1 MGKYF
6 GTDGFRGE
14 ANKNLIAIHAYKI
27 GAFLAYY
34 YITKESKRD
43 FVIGMDTRLSN
54 TMFLNAISAGL
65 NSFGGNAYIL
75 GVTTTPSVAYL
86 AKEKN
91 FACGIMISASHN
103 PYYDNGIK
111 LINSLGEK
119 MSEDVIL
126 QIEDYI
132 DDKITIP
139 LALRNEIGKTIP
151 YSEGIELYKK
161 HLIANGLNLK
171 GLRIGLDLANGS
183 ATSVAKEIFTSLG
196 ADIKVINDKPDGINI
211 NTNCGSTHIE
221 GLQKL
226 VKENKLDCGFAFD
239 GDSDRCLGVK
249 GDGTLLDGD
258 AIMYLYAS
266 YLKDN
271 NKLLGNT
278 VTTTIMSNFGLYK
291 ALDKKNIS
299 YVKTKVGDKYV
310 YEYMKQ
316 NPSSIGG
323 EQSGHIIFI
332 DIASTGDGIL
342 TALKVL
348 EVMINTN
355 KTLVDLT
362 KDLIIYPQVLKNIK
376 VSDKKLAQEDIDVKN
391 AIRSVEEKL
400 NGEGRILVRESGT
413 EPLIRVMVES
423 KTIEDCN
430 KYTDLVI
437 NQIKNK
443 GYEIK

>member
-14 ANKNLIAIHAYKI
+14 ANKNLTAAHAYKI
-27 GAFLAYY
+27 ASYLAYY
-34 YITKESKRD
+34 FITKESKRD

-54 TMFLNAISAGL
+54 SMFLNAISAGL

-119 MSEDVIL
+119 MSEDIIL
-126 QIEDYI
+126 EIEDYI
-132 DDKITIP
+132 DGKISIP
-139 LALRNEIGKTIP
+139 LALRNEIGKTIS

-161 HLIANGLNLK
+161 HLINNGINLK

-183 ATSVAKEIFTSLG
+183 ATSVAKEVFESLG
-196 ADIKVINDKPDGINI
+196 ATITVINDMPDGINI
-211 NTNCGSTHIE
+211 NTNCGSTHLE
-221 GLQKL
+221 SLQKL
-226 VKENKLDCGFAFD
+226 VVENKLDCGFAFD
-239 GDSDRCLGVK
+239 GDADRCLGIK
-249 GDGTLLDGD
+249 SNGEILDGD

-278 VTTTIMSNFGLYK
+278 VTTTVMSNFGLYK
-291 ALDKKNIS
+291 ALDKRDIS

-348 EVMINTN
+348 EAMINSN
-355 KTLVDLT
+355 KSLVELT
-362 KDLIIYPQVLKNIK
+362 KDLVIYPQVLKNIK
-376 VSDKKLAQEDIDVKN
+376 VSDKTKAQEDIDVKT
-391 AIRSVEEKL
+391 AIASVTSLL

-413 EPLIRVMVES
+413 EPLVRVMVEA

-437 NQIKNK
+437 NQIKKK
-443 GYEIK
+443 GYEIA

>member
-1 MGKYF
+1 
-6 GTDGFRGE
+6 
-14 ANKNLIAIHAYKI
+14 
-27 GAFLAYY
+27 
-34 YITKESKRD
+34 
-43 FVIGMDTRLSN
+43 MDTRLSN
-54 TMFLNAISAGL
+54 TMFLNAISAGI
-65 NSFGGNAYIL
+65 NSFGGNVYNL

-119 MSEDVIL
+119 MSEDIIL
-126 QIEDYI
+126 QIEDYL
-132 DDKITIP
+132 DDKISIP
-139 LALRNEIGKTIP
+139 LAIRNEIGRTIS
-151 YSEGIELYKK
+151 YKEGIDLYKAY
-161 HLIANGLNLK
+161 LISNGLNLK
-171 GLRIGLDLANGS
+171 GLKIGLDLANGS
-183 ATSVAKEIFTSLG
+183 ATSVAKEVFTSLG
-196 ADIKVINDKPDGINI
+196 ADIMVINDNPDGLNI

-221 GLQKL
+221 GLQNL
-226 VKENKLDCGFAFD
+226 VKDYNLDCGFAFD
-239 GDSDRCLGVK
+239 GDADRCLGVK
-249 GDGTLLDGD
+249 SNGEILDGD

-278 VTTTIMSNFGLYK
+278 VTTTVMSNFGLYK

-348 EVMINTN
+348 EVMKNT
-355 KTLVDLT
+355 KKSLIELT
-362 KDLIIYPQVLKNIK
+362 KDLVIYPQVLKNIK
-376 VSDKKLAQEDIDVKN
+376 VKDKKLAQEDIDVKD
-391 AIRSVEEKL
+391 AISEVSSL
-400 NGEGRILVRESGT
+400 LGSEGRILVRESGT
-413 EPLIRVMVES
+413 EPLVRVMVEAC
-423 KTIEDCN
+423 TIEDCN
-430 KYTDLVI
+430 KYCDIVV
-437 NQIKNK
+437 NKIKEK
-443 GYEIK
+443 GYEAK

>member
-430 KYTDLVI
+430 KYIDLVI